1 MAFFWSF
8 YAFGALCNTGN
19 RMDGSGRCRHRNA
32 GCKQLDPARSA
43 HNHYVSVV
51 RSTSSLVMKDIYSG
65 GLLAWF
71 TEKHVFSSGSQVC
84 RGFFGRVFSV
94 FRCRF
99 SFLSVAS
106 CPSFPPASP
115 AVSFL
120 SFVAGVAALLGLDAD
135 VNLPHLSV
143 GDMKILIADAVAN
156 VADSFCLAHVSG
168 FLELCLLL
176 LLPVPSPPAPLAFS
190 PMSPLSPLATLPS
203 LAFLPLSLPLL
214 LLFPEVPSLRCRRSA
229 PRTPLG
235 STNERPR
242 TRPCCTCCRRLDCR
256 SRWRRGPVLRGSSR
270 SSHRVGFRPGSC
282 RSCYS
287 GAQGLPERHGGV
299 DER

>member
-1 MAFFWSF
+1 MLDSLRNTFSPP
-8 YAFGALCNTGN
+8 AL
-19 RMDGSGRCRHRNA
+19 RFA
-32 GCKQLDPARSA
+32 A
-43 HNHYVSVV
+43 VS
-51 RSTSSLVMKDIYSG
+51 
-65 GLLAWF
+65 
-71 TEKHVFSSGSQVC
+71 
-84 RGFFGRVFSV
+84 
-94 FRCRF
+94 
-99 SFLSVAS
+99 SVAFS
-106 CPSFPPASP
+106 LFSGAGFPSFPLPLAPPFPPASP

-214 LLFPEVPSLRCRRSA
+214 
-229 PRTPLG
+229 PL
-235 STNERPR
+235 P
-242 TRPCCTCCRRLDCR
+242 
-256 SRWRRGPVLRGSSR
+256 
-270 SSHRVGFRPGSC
+270 
-282 RSCYS
+282 
-287 GAQGLPERHGGV
+287 
-299 DER
+299 